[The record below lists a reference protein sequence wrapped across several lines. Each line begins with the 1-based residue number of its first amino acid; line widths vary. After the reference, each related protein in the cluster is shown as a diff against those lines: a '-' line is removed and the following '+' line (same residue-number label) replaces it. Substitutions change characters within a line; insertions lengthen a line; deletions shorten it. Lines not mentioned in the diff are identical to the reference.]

1 MIKGELISFDRVKGY
16 GFVAPESGGDDV
28 FIHVNDL
35 YGDKNLLSPGAIV
48 EFRPEHG
55 VRGLKASEVTVVR
68 PAAPTPTPTPTP
80 STVTATPT
88 STATATSI
96 RRVVLAAAPT
106 ASVAAPTAAT
116 SATTPTTPE
125 PVPATAAITGD
136 TADTVADT
144 ATATSTIAPT
154 VDFEHEITEALLRV
168 EPELTSRQILDI
180 RKRLVRIARAHE
192 RGETA
197 A

>member
-68 PAAPTPTPTPTP
+68 PAAPTSTP
-80 STVTATPT
+80 STATSTPT
-88 STATATSI
+88 SPATATSI
-96 RRVVLAAAPT
+96 RRVVLASAPT
-106 ASVAAPTAAT
+106 ASVTSAAAT
-116 SATTPTTPE
+116 SATTPGPA
-125 PVPATAAITGD
+125 PATAAITAD
-136 TADTVADT
+136 TAGTAAET
-144 ATATSTIAPT
+144 ATATSAIAPT

>member
-1 MIKGELISFDRVKGY
+1 MIKGELISFDRIKGY

-68 PAAPTPTPTPTP
+68 PAAPTPTPTA
-80 STVTATPT
+80 STATSTPT
-88 STATATSI
+88 SPATATSI
-96 RRVVLAAAPT
+96 RRVVLASAPT
-106 ASVAAPTAAT
+106 ASAAT
-116 SATTPTTPE
+116 PAAAASATAPG
-125 PVPATAAITGD
+125 PVPATAAITADTSD
-136 TADTVADT
+136 TAAKT
-144 ATATSTIAPT
+144 ATATGTIAPT

-192 RGETA
+192 
-197 A
+197 